1 MDIRRLLAVALFGIA
16 GVLGGCSQKVTPVGG
31 LTPVA
36 AAPAPAPGAP
46 PPRPGAPPPVNLDPW
61 PRRFDLSEVK
71 VLVYQPQVEISS
83 SGGRQGKR
91 LQG

>member
-36 AAPAPAPGAP
+36 AAPARASPNGITIIPLLVRMA
-46 PPRPGAPPPVNLDPW
+46 VTHW
-61 PRRFDLSEVK
+61 CH
-71 VLVYQPQVEISS
+71 VL
-83 SGGRQGKR
+83 K
-91 LQG
+91 